1 MMKKNL
7 FMLSLIMLL
16 SGTNAKAQAF
26 TYPLGARAIGMGH
39 NSLVIKDY
47 WAIFNNQAAAAF
59 LPGIHAG
66 VFMENRFLLD
76 EMNRI
81 ALGVSVPVKKGSLF
95 VNADHFGG
103 KLYSELKAGAGYAM
117 HFGEHFSAGLQLDYL
132 RIAISEGYG
141 SHHAFTFEGGI
152 HVSIT
157 EKLSLGF
164 HIFNPLHVKWSG
176 TSNEHIPVTM
186 RAGLGFKPEA
196 SLTICAEIMKS
207 TADAAVISAGVEY
220 RYKSRFFIRA
230 GITSGPARYTFGA
243 GFRLKK
249 LVIDI
254 ASSVHSYLGYSPQLS
269 FTYSFEK

>member
-1 MMKKNL
+1 MKKNL

-39 NSLVIKDY
+39 NSLLIKDY
-47 WAIFNNQAAAAF
+47 WATFNNQAAAAF
-59 LPGIHAG
+59 LSGIHAG

-76 EMNRI
+76 ETNRI

-103 KLYSELKAGAGYAM
+103 KLYSELKTGAGYAM

-132 RIAISEGYG
+132 RVAISEGYG
-141 SHHAFTFEGGI
+141 SYHAFTFEGGI

-176 TSNEHIPVTM
+176 TSNEYIPVTI
-186 RAGLGFKPEA
+186 RAGLGFRPEA
-196 SLTICAEIMKS
+196 SLTICTEIMKS
-207 TADAAVISAGVEY
+207 TADAAVISAGCEY

-230 GITSGPARYTFGA
+230 GITSGPARYAFGA

-249 LVIDI
+249 LMIDI

>member
-39 NSLVIKDY
+39 NSLVLKDS
-47 WAIFNNQAAAAF
+47 WATFNNQAAAAF
-59 LPGIHAG
+59 LSGIHAG
-66 VFMENRFLLD
+66 VFMENRFLLA
-76 EMNRI
+76 ELNRI
-81 ALGVSVPVKKGSLF
+81 ALGVSFPVKKGSLF

-103 KLYSELKAGAGYAM
+103 TLYSELKAGAGYAM
-117 HFGEHFSAGLQLDYL
+117 HFGEHFAAGLQLDYL

-141 SHHAFTFEGGI
+141 NHHAFTFEGGI

-176 TSNEHIPVTM
+176 SSDEHIPVRI

-207 TADAAVISAGVEY
+207 TVDAAIISAGCEY
-220 RYKSRFFIRA
+220 RYQSRFFIRA